1 MYLYYEPKHQHKFL
15 CEFVFCENAVLRKC
29 KKMKKVAK
37 KFAKGKMFDVSLQRN
52 SKREVLDILQ

>member
-1 MYLYYEPKHQHKFL
+1 
-15 CEFVFCENAVLRKC
+15 
-29 KKMKKVAK
+29 MKKVAK